1 MRNQLEDIV
10 RNLMIEK
17 LDLTRDVV
25 NEMKLERVHIIGPF
39 SQFPNYDRKFNLFAD
54 RELVRK
60 RKFKLDKL
68 TYYIHEQK

>member
-17 LDLTRDVV
+17 LDLARNVV

-39 SQFPNYDRKFNLFAD
+39 SHFPNYDRKLNLFAD

-60 RKFKLDKL
+60 RKFKLYKL